1 MILGQLRI
9 GARQAKNAPLYIT
22 MQFIHCTLSWG
33 GALVNYLTLSNC
45 HTLSY
50 IIIIFYLMVHHHTLY
65 IVTHCTLS
73 WGGAWVNYG
82 KLATKLGRFS
92 NQLPLSP
99 SSTPHFKSL
108 AEINLF
114 GMISSLVFWIE
125 LSESP
130 NLVPDS
136 SLKPGKWKG
145 NGRKAKWKNS
155 TGWIETSSRWWKMM
169 ILPPKTCKCFLCASN
184 NQDIV
189 RMHPISSTTIEIFRK
204 FVLKAECSHTSRI
217 FLELILP
224 W

>member
-1 MILGQLRI
+1 MRGGVSQLS
-9 GARQAKNAPLYIT
+9 YI
-22 MQFIHCTLSWG
+22 II
-33 GALVNYLTLSNC
+33 NC

-50 IIIIFYLMVHHHTLY
+50 IIIIFYLMVHLIVHHHTLY

-108 AEINLF
+108 AEIIFL

-136 SLKPGKWKG
+136 SMKPGKWKG

-169 ILPPKTCKCFLCASN
+169 ILPPKTCKCLLCASSK
-184 NQDIV
+184 QDIV

>member
-1 MILGQLRI
+1 MLPKQMK
-9 GARQAKNAPLYIT
+9 AKKKEKK
-22 MQFIHCTLSWG
+22 C
-33 GALVNYLTLSNC
+33 
-45 HTLSY
+45 
-50 IIIIFYLMVHHHTLY
+50 IIFVHHHKLPYIYIFIFYGTYLNIIIHCDILLY
-65 IVTHCTLS
+65 VVTHCTLS

-108 AEINLF
+108 AEIILF
-114 GMISSLVFWIE
+114 GMFSSLVFWIE

-145 NGRKAKWKNS
+145 NGKKAKWKNS

-169 ILPPKTCKCFLCASN
+169 ILPPTTCKCFLCASN
-184 NQDIV
+184 KQDIV

>member
-1 MILGQLRI
+1 
-9 GARQAKNAPLYIT
+9 
-22 MQFIHCTLSWG
+22 
-33 GALVNYLTLSNC
+33 
-45 HTLSY
+45 
-50 IIIIFYLMVHHHTLY
+50 
-65 IVTHCTLS
+65 
-73 WGGAWVNYG
+73 
-82 KLATKLGRFS
+82 
-92 NQLPLSP
+92 
-99 SSTPHFKSL
+99 
-108 AEINLF
+108 
-114 GMISSLVFWIE
+114 MISSLVFWIE

-169 ILPPKTCKCFLCASN
+169 ILPPTTCKCFLCASN
-184 NQDIV
+184 KQDIV

-224 W
+224 WEKWEPGCFFFIVSACQSHCRRGLVRITGVRGKQSSKELSSSDGSIEMTSGPGGEWKESKMLVNLEIPLFLLKSCATLQTTNSIDFAPWV

>member
-1 MILGQLRI
+1 MIS
-9 GARQAKNAPLYIT
+9 Y
-22 MQFIHCTLSWG
+22 CTLSHI
-33 GALVNYLTLSNC
+33 VHSQLSYIIINC

-50 IIIIFYLMVHHHTLY
+50 IIIFHLIVHLIVHYHTLY
-65 IVTHCTLS
+65 IVMRGS
-73 WGGAWVNYG
+73 V
-82 KLATKLGRFS
+82 S
-92 NQLPLSP
+92 QLWEIGDKIGEIFQPTPSP

-169 ILPPKTCKCFLCASN
+169 ILPPKTRKCFLCASN
-184 NQDIV
+184 KPDIV